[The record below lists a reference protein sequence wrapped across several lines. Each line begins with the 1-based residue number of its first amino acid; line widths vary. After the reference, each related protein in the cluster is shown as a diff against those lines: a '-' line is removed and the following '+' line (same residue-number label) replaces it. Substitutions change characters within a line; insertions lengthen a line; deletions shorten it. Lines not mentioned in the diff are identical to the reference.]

1 MKKALVFSC
10 CVLAVVLGMAYTLW
24 QDGTKFNYGLIAY
37 ILFGLALAIGFT
49 RRLFLARR
57 AGHSRNALTPLRDAG
72 TTYERLILGRPEA
85 APTEIVQEVEHSV
98 LLDPS
103 ATEASANRH
112 GPRRAG

>member
-1 MKKALVFSC
+1 MKKALVISC

-37 ILFGLALAIGFT
+37 ILFGLALAMGFI
-49 RRLFLARR
+49 RRLILARS

-72 TTYERLILGRPEA
+72 TTYERLVLGRPEE
-85 APTEIVQEVEHSV
+85 APTEIVQEVEHS
-98 LLDPS
+98 LPLDPS

-112 GPRRAG
+112 GSWRAG